1 MGSSSKDAA
10 AVASTAMLRRAVDVG
25 WKASMG
31 DATDGGWKVYPE
43 AIRDAAA
50 GAVSMGFPVV
60 ERNDA
65 DAASMESL
73 TVAAE
78 AAFAPGFAA
87 VVAVAVCHHH
97 CVFLDSVK
105 SRIMVWILIASLM
118 HFAYYL

>member
-1 MGSSSKDAA
+1 MKDA
-10 AVASTAMLRRAVDVG
+10 VVLVSTAMLRHAVDVG

-31 DATDGGWKVYPE
+31 DAADGCWTVYPE

-73 TVAAE
+73 TVAA
-78 AAFAPGFAA
+78 
-87 VVAVAVCHHH
+87 
-97 CVFLDSVK
+97 
-105 SRIMVWILIASLM
+105 
-118 HFAYYL
+118 

>member
-1 MGSSSKDAA
+1 MKDAV
-10 AVASTAMLRRAVDVG
+10 AVASTAMSRDAVDVA

-31 DATDGGWKVYPE
+31 DAADGCWTVSPG

-73 TVAAE
+73 TVAA
-78 AAFAPGFAA
+78 
-87 VVAVAVCHHH
+87 
-97 CVFLDSVK
+97 
-105 SRIMVWILIASLM
+105 
-118 HFAYYL
+118 